1 MKMNSVLA
9 WLTLAMLLVL
19 GGCSHTSYLES
30 DDIPEDDTEAAAEEE
45 IVGEDDGPQDE
56 GTLFVQVAGAVKS
69 PGVYELAQGA
79 RVFEA
84 IELAGGLKKDA
95 DDVNLNQASPLVDG
109 EKIYV
114 YRVGELE
121 EVGASGNGDGLADS
135 GIGSSGGA
143 DGALSGGGNAGAVAG
158 GGVSGAVTSGSSGT
172 SADGRVNINTA
183 GVEDLKTLSGIG
195 DAKAQAIISYREANG
210 GFQSVDE
217 LTKVDGIGDATLQKL
232 KDYITI

>member
-1 MKMNSVLA
+1 MKINSVLA
-9 WLTLAMLLVL
+9 WLALAMLLVL

-30 DDIPEDDTEAAAEEE
+30 DTPEDDTEAAEEEE
-45 IVGEDDGPQDE
+45 IEGEDDGPQE
-56 GTLFVQVAGAVKS
+56 AGTLFVQVAGAVKS

-84 IELAGGLKKDA
+84 IELAGGLKKNA
-95 DDVNLNQASPLVDG
+95 DDVSLNQASPLTDG

-121 EVGASGNGDGLADS
+121 EAADGVGGNGLA
-135 GIGSSGGA
+135 G
-143 DGALSGGGNAGAVAG
+143 DGAGGGLSDGGNAGVAVG
-158 GGVSGAVTSGSSGT
+158 GGVSGMAGSGSNGVLV
-172 SADGRVNINTA
+172 DGRISINAA
-183 GVEDLKTLSGIG
+183 GIEDLKTLSGIG